1 MPSATEFIAIVQQWT
16 PEERAAIMAALLPP
30 PSQAKKTVASKA
42 SAPAEA
48 RPAVDLSQRPE
59 LPEDP
64 ELDEDYCHA
73 RIPKPFKSDESA
85 AAIFRQQEE
94 EAGRPVK
101 SSEKSFYLSGFKSKI
116 YVGTQCDKKVTGGKI
131 FCPTCAG
138 RKVKYEESGSKGAMK
153 ANWAGVIG
161 EEPPADSHLVGSE
174 WSDNVYATQFGV
186 TPSSGGTPPK
196 AKAEAKPKAE
206 PKPKAEAKPKAEP
219 KAKKEPKKEAPSNA
233 AVAPAPSA
241 PQKKAAPVIADEL
254 VFNLQLDAFINP
266 EGVCFFSDLDETTL
280 EPIPN
285 MDRIIGSIP
294 KKGDKPLTVEERE
307 NAIPDDFK
315 EAAEPEEE
323 E

>member
-30 PSQAKKTVASKA
+30 SQAKKTVTKTAAS
-42 SAPAEA
+42 E
-48 RPAVDLSQRPE
+48 RPTVDQSERPE
-59 LPEDP
+59 MPEDP
-64 ELDEDYCHA
+64 ELEEGQCHA
-73 RIPKPFKSDESA
+73 RIPKLFKSDESA
-85 AAIFRQQEE
+85 AAIFRREEE

-101 SSEKSFYLSGFKSKI
+101 PSEKSFYLPGFKSKI
-116 YVGTQCDKKVTGGKI
+116 YVGNQCDKKVSGSKI
-131 FCPTCAG
+131 LCPTCAG
-138 RKVKYEESGSKGAMK
+138 RKVKYEESGSKGHGP
-153 ANWAGVIG
+153 WFGVIG
-161 EEPPADSHLVGSE
+161 EEPPKDAHLVGSE

-196 AKAEAKPKAE
+196 AKAEPKA
-206 PKPKAEAKPKAEP
+206 KAKAEP
-219 KAKKEPKKEAPSNA
+219 KAKKQPKKEAPSNA

-294 KKGDKPLTVEERE
+294 KKSDKPLTVEERE
-307 NAIPDDFK
+307 AAELADFK
-315 EAAEPEEE
+315 EAEEPEEE
-323 E
+323 

>member
-30 PSQAKKTVASKA
+30 SQAKKTVSKT
-42 SAPAEA
+42 APSE
-48 RPAVDLSQRPE
+48 RPTVDQSERPE
-59 LPEDP
+59 MPEDP
-64 ELDEDYCHA
+64 ELEEGLCHA
-73 RIPKPFKSDESA
+73 RVYKLFKSDESA
-85 AAIFRQQEE
+85 AAIFRREEE

-101 SSEKSFYLSGFKSKI
+101 PSEKSFYLPGFKSKI
-116 YVGTQCDKKVTGGKI
+116 YVGTQCDKKVSGAKI
-131 FCPTCAG
+131 LCPTCAG
-138 RKVKYEESGSKGAMK
+138 RKVKYEEAGSKGHGP
-153 ANWAGVIG
+153 WFGVIG
-161 EEPPADSHLVGSE
+161 EEPPKDAHLVGSE

-196 AKAEAKPKAE
+196 AKAEPKPKAE
-206 PKPKAEAKPKAEP
+206 PKAKAEAKPKAEP
-219 KAKKEPKKEAPSNA
+219 KPKKEAPSNA

-280 EPIPN
+280 DPIPN

>member
-1 MPSATEFIAIVQQWT
+1 MSMPSAKEFIAIVQQWT
-16 PEERAAIMAALLPP
+16 PEERAAAYAALLP

-48 RPAVDLSQRPE
+48 RPAVDLSERPDYT
-59 LPEDP
+59 EDP

-73 RIPKPFKSDESA
+73 RIPKTFKSDESA

-101 SSEKSFYLSGFKSKI
+101 SSEKSFYLPGFKSKI
-116 YVGTQCDKKVTGGKI
+116 YVGTQCDKKVTGGSI
-131 FCPTCAG
+131 LCQTCKG
-138 RKVKYEESGSKGAMK
+138 RKEKYEQAGSKGHGP
-153 ANWAGVIG
+153 WFGVIG
-161 EEPPADSHLVGSE
+161 EEPPKDAHLVGSE

-196 AKAEAKPKAE
+196 AKAE

-266 EGVCFFSDLDETTL
+266 EGVCFFAELDETTL
-280 EPIPN
+280 EPVPN
-285 MDRIIGSIP
+285 MDKIIGSIP

-307 NAIPDDFK
+307 NAILDDFK